1 VSNDERDRILRLVA
15 AGSITP
21 AEAGDLLSALD
32 EARPA
37 PRPAPHDASR
47 TGTGMPAPSALLTSA
62 PRSLVIQITEDN
74 EDKVNLRIPLG
85 LVRAAGRFIP
95 RQAQARLNDYDI
107 DLDHLLHEMHTADGA
122 CTLIEIQDGADH
134 VRIAVE

>member
-1 VSNDERDRILRLVA
+1 MNNDERDRILRLVA

-32 EARPA
+32 EARSA
-37 PRPAPHDASR
+37 PRPASHGASR
-47 TGTGMPAPSALLTSA
+47 AGMPAPTALLTGA
-62 PRSLVIQITEDN
+62 PRSLVIQITEDR
-74 EDKVNLRIPLG
+74 EAKVNLRIPLG

-95 RQAQARLNDYDI
+95 RQAQARLNDYNI
-107 DLDHLLHEMHTADGA
+107 DLDQLLHEMHTADGA